1 MHLVVARILDPDW
14 REGAGADMQRD
25 FMQGD
30 AMRREAGNQRG
41 SKMQPRRRR
50 RDRAR
55 RGGKH
60 RLVVRL
66 VARRQSA
73 PRGNVRGQGRR
84 AEAFNRLVQR
94 RAGELK
100 AQQNLA
106 CFAFF
111 LHFRIERRE
120 KAGHAL
126 ARLAE
131 TDALADFEP
140 LGRPRE
146 RPPAAIIDALDQ
158 GRFDRGGRLASDP
171 DALEPRRNDTGIV
184 DDERIAGREK
194 VWQVAHVRIRQ
205 GAVGADNQHPRAVPR
220 IRWSERDAFRGENK
234 IEGVDAHCGH
244 RHPVEAVNPR
254 RGDCNRGSDPE
265 PAPWLSRSS

>member
-1 MHLVVARILDPDW
+1 MHLVVARILDPYR
-14 REGAGADMQRD
+14 RESPGADMQGD
-25 FMQGD
+25 LMQGD

-55 RGGKH
+55 LGGKH
-60 RLVVRL
+60 RLVVRP
-66 VARRQSA
+66 VAGRQSA
-73 PRGNVRGQGRR
+73 PRGNVRRQGRG

-94 RAGELK
+94 GAGELK

-111 LHFRIERRE
+111 LYFRVERGE
-120 KAGHAL
+120 KAGRAL
-126 ARLAE
+126 TRLAK

-140 LGRPRE
+140 LGGARE
-146 RPPAAIIDALDQ
+146 RPPAAIIDPLDQ
-158 GRFDRGGRLASDP
+158 GRFDRSGRLASDP

-184 DDERIAGREK
+184 DDERVAGCEK
-194 VWQVAHVRIRQ
+194 VWQIAHVRVRQ
-205 GAVGADNQHPRAVPR
+205 DAVGADNQHPRTVPR
-220 IRWSERDAFRGENK
+220 IRGSERDAFRAENK

-265 PAPWLSRSS
+265 PVPWLSRSS